1 MYMVMPSDETQIQR
15 VTVNNEQN
23 LEYRV
28 VVAIR
33 TKLSAKYKN

>member
-1 MYMVMPSDETQIQR
+1 MKLKPARDCER
-15 VTVNNEQN
+15 DEQN
-23 LEYRV
+23 LEYQV